1 MLILSSILFAISAN
15 IDNFTVGIAYGIK
28 NIKITFKINLLIAAL
43 TSTGTFISM
52 SIGLVIVKF
61 IPAHIS
67 NIIGSIILI
76 FIGLYFIADY
86 FYKNMPHKNV
96 STNDIKKVLN
106 DPQNAD
112 KDNSGSIDIK
122 EGFILGIALSLN
134 NIGVGIGSSL
144 AGLNITTALI
154 FTFIFSILSLSLG
167 YSTGKKCFSKMLGK
181 YASIISGIIIII
193 LGIITF

>member
-28 NIKITFKINLLIAAL
+28 NIKIAFKINLLIAVL
-43 TSTGTFISM
+43 TSAGTFISM

-61 IPAHIS
+61 IPVHIS
-67 NIIGSIILI
+67 NMMGSIILI
-76 FIGLYFIADY
+76 LMGLYFIADY
-86 FYKNMPHKNV
+86 FYKEMHHKNI
-96 STNDIKKVLN
+96 STNDIKKVLDN
-106 DPQNAD
+106 PQNAD

-144 AGLNITTALI
+144 AGLNITAALV
-154 FTFIFSILSLSLG
+154 FTFIFSIISLSLG
-167 YSTGKKCFSKMLGK
+167 YSTGKKCFSKIFGK
-181 YASIISGIIIII
+181 YASIISGIIIIV
-193 LGIITF
+193 LGVIMI